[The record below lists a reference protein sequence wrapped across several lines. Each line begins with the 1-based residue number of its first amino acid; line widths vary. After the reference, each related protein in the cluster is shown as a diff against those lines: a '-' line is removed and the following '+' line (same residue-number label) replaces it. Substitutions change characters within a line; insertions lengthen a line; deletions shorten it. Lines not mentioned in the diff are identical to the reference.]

1 MKLLKFLLIISLLTV
16 AYGCTS
22 QPHYNNMHLAQR
34 YVDDNFICHI
44 NHDDF
49 VLFTFYEK
57 GICKPCYR
65 IPLDSVYVAV
75 CRQYANRPLYVIT
88 DSDTTISRLS
98 LYRFQHVYYIIDTH
112 RVHDR
117 YGINKET
124 PEIMIFE
131 DKKIKEIYLTD
142 RK

>member
-1 MKLLKFLLIISLLTV
+1 MKLLKFLLIISLFTV
-16 AYGCTS
+16 ANGCTS

-34 YVDDNFICHI
+34 YADDNFACQI
-44 NHDDF
+44 NHNNF

-65 IPLDSVYVAV
+65 IPLDSVYTAI

-98 LYRFQHVYYIIDTH
+98 KYRFQHVYYIIDTK
-112 RVHDR
+112 RVNDL
-117 YGINKET
+117 YGINKEI

-131 DKKIKEIYLTD
+131 NKKIKEIYLID